1 MKNEIAIITI
11 YHFSRWRVKRT
22 FHLSKFFFFL
32 LMTGHNIFNF
42 FFFENQLVLIII
54 QQTMTIGANKKVIT
68 CKKLC

>member
-1 MKNEIAIITI
+1 MKNEIALITI

-22 FHLSKFFFFL
+22 FHLSNFFFSFNDL
-32 LMTGHNIFNF
+32 SQYFFNF

>member
-1 MKNEIAIITI
+1 MKNEIALITI

-22 FHLSKFFFFL
+22 FHLSNFFFL
-32 LMTGHNIFNF
+32 LMTCHNIFLI